1 MTAALTAEERR
12 SAGPKN
18 GAQATATVA
27 LDALGAVSAHVASV
41 PQGQGHRTVL
51 AQVIAEELGL
61 RPQDVSVVT
70 ELDTARD
77 AWSIASGNY
86 ASRFAAA
93 VCGAAHLAAKR
104 LKERLTRMAAAQL
117 NVPAGEI
124 EFAAGQVRARANPGN
139 AISFARLAASS
150 HWAPATLPPDVA
162 QAMRETVFWTPPEL
176 TAPSD
181 DDRVNSSLCH
191 GFIFDVCGLE
201 VDAVTG
207 AVRIDHYA
215 TMHDCGRILHPG
227 MVAGQITG
235 GFAQALGAALYE
247 EYAYA
252 ADGTFLT
259 GTFADYLVPTAMEVP
274 VPQILHAE
282 TPSPFTPL
290 GAKGVGE
297 GNCMSTPVC
306 IANAVADALNLDD
319 VTLPLTP
326 ARLAA
331 AIAPPEAEI
340 PAMRGARPVPERALE
355 GRGTV
360 RVAAPREAVF
370 HALLDPQHLAAI
382 IPGCRHFVQVS
393 DTHFRCEAALGVGA
407 VQGRYRAELHLTE
420 LVPGASVTLTGSAT
434 GGLGWAAGSGKIA
447 FADDVAGG
455 TIVDYAYAVE
465 IGGKAAAVGGRLL
478 DGAARIAIR
487 RFFDALAQRL
497 GASTPLWRR
506 TLGLLPWRGRAR

>member
-1 MTAALTAEERR
+1 
-12 SAGPKN
+12 
-18 GAQATATVA
+18 
-27 LDALGAVSAHVASV
+27 
-41 PQGQGHRTVL
+41 
-51 AQVIAEELGL
+51 
-61 RPQDVSVVT
+61 
-70 ELDTARD
+70 
-77 AWSIASGNY
+77 
-86 ASRFAAA
+86 
-93 VCGAAHLAAKR
+93 
-104 LKERLTRMAAAQL
+104 
-117 NVPAGEI
+117 
-124 EFAAGQVRARANPGN
+124 
-139 AISFARLAASS
+139 
-150 HWAPATLPPDVA
+150 
-162 QAMRETVFWTPPEL
+162 MRETVFWTPPEL

-181 DDRVNSSLCH
+181 GDRINSSLCH

-201 VDAVTG
+201 VDAMTG

-215 TMHDCGRILHPG
+215 TTHDCGRVLHPG

-274 VPQILHAE
+274 APQILHAE

-297 GNCMSTPVC
+297 GNCMSTPAC

-326 ARLAA
+326 TQLAA
-331 AIAPPEAEI
+331 AIAPPQPEI
-340 PAMRGARPVPERALE
+340 PAMRGPPRAAGRALE

-360 RVAAPREAVF
+360 RVAAPREVVF
-370 HALLDPQHLAAI
+370 RALLDPEHLAAI
-382 IPGCRHFVQVS
+382 IPGCRNFLQVS
-393 DTHFRCEAALGVGA
+393 DTHFRCDVALGVGA
-407 VQGRYRAELHLTE
+407 VQGRYRAELRLAD
-420 LVPGASVTLTGSAT
+420 LVPGASVTLKGSAT

-447 FADDVAGG
+447 FVDDAAGG
-455 TIVDYAYAVE
+455 TVVDYLYALEV
-465 IGGKAAAVGGRLL
+465 GGKAAAVGGRLL

-497 GASTPLWRR
+497 GISTPLWRR
-506 TLGLLPWRGRAR
+506 RLGLLPWKGRAR